1 VLALRASVAWA
12 EPAASAGAKG
22 DRIVVMISVDGLA
35 AYYLDDPKAEMPT
48 IRALAAAGARATMM
62 KASTPTVTWPN
73 HTTLVTGVT
82 PARHGVVGNNY
93 FDRAT
98 GKKVTLISD
107 PVFDKDQIV
116 KVPTI
121 YDLAKAAGMKTT
133 AIRWPA
139 TRNAGTLDWTIPDV
153 GTLELLR

>member
-1 VLALRASVAWA
+1 MTNPRKIKPPAGHDPALVDRPHYSRALFLRLLVVLVLIALAPRAAL
-12 EPAASAGAKG
+12 SALTNT

-35 AYYLDDPKAEMPT
+35 GYYLDDPKAEMPT

-107 PVFDKDQIV
+107 PVYDKDQIV
-116 KVPTI
+116 K
-121 YDLAKAAGMKTT
+121 G
-133 AIRWPA
+133 
-139 TRNAGTLDWTIPDV
+139 PDA
-153 GTLELLR
+153 L